1 MTAGTAETR
10 TTCPYCGVGCGLQV
24 ARDADTGAVDV
35 KGDGAH
41 PANFGRTC
49 SKGSAL
55 GQTLGL
61 DGRLLHPV
69 VDGVRVSWGAALDR
83 VASVFSDTIAMHG
96 PDSVAFYVS
105 GQLLTEDYYVANKLM
120 KGFIGTGNIDTNS
133 RLCMAS
139 AVAGHKRAFGT
150 DTVPG
155 IYEDMEQADLVVLVG
170 SNLAW
175 CHPVLFQRLATA
187 KTARP
192 ELNVVVIDPRRTMT
206 ARSADLHLAL
216 NPGSD
221 VALFNGLLVHLQEA
235 GRQDAAFV
243 QDHTNGLDAALTA
256 AGALSLAEIAE
267 ITGLSQAE
275 LRRFYD
281 LFARTERVVTGF
293 SQGVNQSSAGS
304 DKVNAI
310 LNCHLLTGRIGSPG
324 MGPFSITGQP
334 NAMGGR
340 EVGGLANQL
349 ACHMELGEPEHRR
362 IVQDFWRS
370 PRIADRPGLKAVDL
384 FRAVKDGRIKAVW
397 IAGTN
402 PVDSLPDADDVEAG
416 LKDCPF
422 VVVSDVMAVTDT
434 ARHAHVLLPAA
445 AWGEKDGTV
454 TNSERRISRQRTFQP
469 WPGEVRADWWIFAE
483 VAKRMGW
490 AEAFDYAAPV
500 DVFREFAALSG
511 VENAGTRDFDI
522 SAFADITAESYDAL
536 LPVQWPCPKGELP
549 RSDRRFF
556 ADGQFYTPDRRARFI
571 ATTWRAPAEQ
581 VSETYPLVLNT
592 GRVRDQWHTMTRTAL
607 SPRLMGHI
615 AEPFVELH
623 PEDAAAH
630 GITAA
635 TLAVLQNDR
644 ASIVVRALV
653 SEDQKRGT
661 VFVPLHWTDQFS
673 GKARVDALV
682 NPVTDPVSGQPELKF
697 TAVAARPYAAAWYG
711 FAVMAAAPGEIAT
724 GYWAKAKAKDGWRVE
739 LADTVLPQDWTTFAR
754 ALFGLDE
761 ASEIDLL
768 AYHDTAAA
776 HHRFAAF
783 RGEHLIGALFV
794 APEPVAVSRGW
805 AAEQLGRTAA
815 TPGERMRLLAGR
827 AGASQPDRGA
837 QVCACFDVGAGQI
850 AAAVTGGCH
859 TVEAVGTALQAGTNC
874 GSCRSEIRRI
884 IDAVP
889 RASDVQ
895 KAG

>member
-1 MTAGTAETR
+1 MTVAAETR
-10 TTCPYCGVGCGLQV
+10 TTCPYCGVGCGLKV
-24 ARDADTGAVDV
+24 TRDAENGAIDV
-35 KGDGAH
+35 KGDTEH

-55 GQTLGL
+55 GETLGL
-61 DGRLLHPV
+61 EGRLLYPT
-69 VDGVRVSWGAALDR
+69 VDGMRVDWNTALDR
-83 VASVFSDTIAMHG
+83 VASVFSETIAKHG

-120 KGFIGTGNIDTNS
+120 KGFIGSGNIDTNS

-155 IYEDMEQADLVVLVG
+155 IYEDLEQADLVVLVG

-175 CHPVLFQRLATA
+175 CHPVLFQRLAAA

-192 ELNVVVIDPRRTMT
+192 DLTVVVIDPRRTMT

-221 VALFNGLLVHLQEA
+221 VALFNGLLSHLHDT
-235 GRQDAAFV
+235 GKVDAAFV
-243 QDHTNGLDAALTA
+243 NDHTSGMGAALATA
-256 AGALSLAEIAE
+256 QAMPLAEIAG

-293 SQGVNQSSAGS
+293 SQGVNQSSSGS

-310 LNCHLLTGRIGSPG
+310 LNCHLFTGRIGYPG

-349 ACHMELGEPEHRR
+349 ACHMELGDADHRR

-370 PRIADRPGLKAVDL
+370 PRIADKAGLKAVDL

-402 PVDSLPDADDVEAG
+402 PVDSLPDADDVQAG

-454 TNSERRISRQRTFQP
+454 TNSERRISRQRPFQP
-469 WPGEVRADWWIFAE
+469 WPGEVRADWWMFAE
-483 VAKRMGW
+483 VARRMAKDGSW
-490 AEAFDYAAPV
+490 TAAFDYAGPE

-511 VENAGTRDFDI
+511 AENNGARDFDI
-522 SAFADITAESYDAL
+522 SAFAAITAEEYEAFA
-536 LPVQWPCPKGELP
+536 PVQWPCPAGEAP

-556 ADGQFYTPDRRARFI
+556 ADGKFYTPDCRARFI
-571 ATTWRAPAEQ
+571 ATPWRQPAEQ
-581 VSETYPLVLNT
+581 VSVDYPLVLNT

-615 AEPFVELH
+615 AEPFIELH
-623 PEDAAAH
+623 PDDAVACGLAPAA
-630 GITAA
+630 
-635 TLAVLQNDR
+635 LAVVRNAR
-644 ASIVVRALV
+644 GSIVVRALV
-653 SEDQKRGT
+653 SADQKRGS
-661 VFVPLHWTDQFS
+661 VFVPLHWTDQIAAN
-673 GKARVDALV
+673 ARVDVLV
-682 NPVTDPVSGQPELKF
+682 NPATDPVSGQPELKF
-697 TAVAARPYAAAWYG
+697 SAVAVQPYAAAWYG
-711 FAVMAAAPGEIAT
+711 FAVAADAPGALET
-724 GYWAKAKAKDGWRVE
+724 GYWAKARAKGGWRIE
-739 LADTVLPQDWTTFAR
+739 LADAALPDDWTGFAR
-754 ALFGLDE
+754 RLLALTDDAE
-761 ASEIDLL
+761 LL
-768 AYHDTAAA
+768 AYHDTATAQ
-776 HHRFAAF
+776 HRFAAF
-783 RGEHLIGALFV
+783 RGDRLVGALFV
-794 APEPVAVSRGW
+794 SPEPVAVSRGW
-805 AAEQLGRTAA
+805 AADQLGRSIAA
-815 TPGERMRLLAGR
+815 SDRLRLLAGR
-827 AGASQPDRGA
+827 ASAAQPDRGA
-837 QVCACFDVGAGQI
+837 LVCSCFDIGAGQI
-850 AAAVTGGCH
+850 AAAVAGGCH
-859 TVEAVGTALQAGTNC
+859 TVEAVGAAVQAGTNC

-884 IDAVP
+884 IDAAP
-889 RASDVQ
+889 SKTDVQ

>member
-1 MTAGTAETR
+1 MSETR
-10 TTCPYCGVGCGLQV
+10 TTCPYCGVGCGLTV
-24 ARDADTGAVDV
+24 ARAADGGVDV
-35 KGDGAH
+35 KGDAAH

-55 GQTLGL
+55 GETLGL
-61 DGRLLHPV
+61 DDRLLHPMIDGRR
-69 VDGVRVSWGAALDR
+69 VDWNTALDR
-83 VASVFSDTIAMHG
+83 VASVFRDTIAQHG

-120 KGFIGTGNIDTNS
+120 KGFIGSGNIDTNS

-155 IYEDMEQADLVVLVG
+155 IYEDLEQADLVVLVG

-175 CHPVLFQRLATA
+175 CHPVLFQRLAAA
-187 KTARP
+187 KAARP
-192 ELNVVVIDPRRTMT
+192 ELMVVVIDPRRTMT

-216 NPGSD
+216 NAGSD
-221 VALFNGLLVHLQEA
+221 VALFNGLLAHLADSGRSDA
-235 GRQDAAFV
+235 GFVAA
-243 QDHTNGLDAALTA
+243 HTNGLDAALQA
-256 AGALSLAEIAE
+256 ARALSLAEIAE
-267 ITGLSQAE
+267 VTGLSQAE

-310 LNCHLLTGRIGSPG
+310 LNCHLLTGRIGKSG
-324 MGPFSITGQP
+324 AGPFSITGQP

-349 ACHMELGEPEHRR
+349 ACHMELGDANHRR
-362 IVQDFWRS
+362 IVQGFWNS
-370 PRIADRPGLKAVDL
+370 PRIADQPGLKAVDL
-384 FRAVKDGRIKAVW
+384 FRAVQDGRVKAVW

-402 PVDSLPDADDVEAG
+402 PVDSLPDADAVQDA
-416 LKDCPF
+416 LKRCPF
-422 VVVSDVMAVTDT
+422 VVVSDVMASTDT

-454 TNSERRISRQRTFQP
+454 TNSERRISRQRRFLP

-490 AEAFDYAAPV
+490 VDAFDYAAPV
-500 DVFREFAALSG
+500 EVFREFATLSG

-522 SAFADITAESYDAL
+522 SALADITAAAYDAL
-536 LPVQWPCPKGELP
+536 LPVQWPCPKGEVP
-549 RSDRRFF
+549 RSDSRFF

-571 ATTWRAPAEQ
+571 ATAYRAPAEQ
-581 VSETYPLVLNT
+581 ISDAYPLVLNT

-623 PEDAAAH
+623 PEDAAAC
-630 GITAA
+630 GIAPAA
-635 TLAVLQNDR
+635 LAQVRNGR
-644 ASIVVRALV
+644 GNIVVRALV
-653 SEDQKRGT
+653 SAEQKRGS
-661 VFVPLHWTDQFS
+661 VFVPLHWTDQVAS
-673 GKARVDALV
+673 NARVDTLV
-682 NPVTDPVSGQPELKF
+682 NPAVDPVSGQPELKF
-697 TAVAARPYAAAWYG
+697 SAVAVQPYAAAWYG
-711 FAVMAAAPGEIAT
+711 FAVTSADPSELTT
-724 GYWAKAKAKDGWRVE
+724 GYWAKARSKAGWRIE
-739 LADTVLPQDWTTFAR
+739 LADAVRPDDWTGLAR
-754 ALFGLDE
+754 ELLAVPADDAE
-761 ASEIDLL
+761 LL
-768 AYHDTAAA
+768 AYHDSATG

-783 RGEHLIGALFV
+783 RGERLVGALFV
-794 APEPVAVSRGW
+794 APEPVAVSRSW
-805 AAEQLGRTAA
+805 AADQLGRSISA
-815 TPGERMRLLAGR
+815 TDRLRLLAGR
-827 AGASQPDRGA
+827 ASAAQPDRGA
-837 QVCACFDVGAGQI
+837 LVCSCFDVGAGQI
-850 AAAVTGGCH
+850 AAAVAGGCR
-859 TVEAVGTALQAGTNC
+859 TVEAVGAAVQAGTNC

-884 IDAVP
+884 IDA
-889 RASDVQ
+889 AEGKTDVQ